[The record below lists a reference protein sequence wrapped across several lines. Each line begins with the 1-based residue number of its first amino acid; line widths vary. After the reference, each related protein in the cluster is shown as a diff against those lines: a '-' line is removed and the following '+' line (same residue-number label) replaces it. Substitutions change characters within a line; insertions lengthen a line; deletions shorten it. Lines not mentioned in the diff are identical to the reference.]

1 MSERSEIVAAIYPEG
16 MLRPA
21 YERDWRRRAEA
32 DYSGAV
38 PRAVESIAKIYRRAD
53 EAMRAGDARAFNA
66 LSLRAG
72 RRVETLNRRLE
83 RLCR

>member
-1 MSERSEIVAAIYPEG
+1 
-16 MLRPA
+16 
-21 YERDWRRRAEA
+21 
-32 DYSGAV
+32 
-38 PRAVESIAKIYRRAD
+38 VESIAKIYRRAD